1 VVNGEEYGATIIVER
16 LATPDKPGRRIL
28 RLLWRSFVDGAA
40 MYGAAMHGYP
50 NPEHLQSVMTPDDD
64 NE

>member
-1 VVNGEEYGATIIVER
+1 MDVEEYDETLIVQRFGA
-16 LATPDKPGRRIL
+16 PGRPGRGIL

-40 MYGAAMHGYP
+40 MYGAAPHGYP
-50 NPEHLQSVMTPDDD
+50 NPEHLQHAMTPDDD